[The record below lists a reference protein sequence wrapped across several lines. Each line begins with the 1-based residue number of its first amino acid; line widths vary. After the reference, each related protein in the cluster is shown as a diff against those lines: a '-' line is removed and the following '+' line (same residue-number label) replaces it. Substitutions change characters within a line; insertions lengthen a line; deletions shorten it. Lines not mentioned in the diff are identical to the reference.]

1 MNILQLSRDFC
12 VIYIYI
18 YMLKVAFLNGLESGM
33 RRCTRQMAG
42 EIKANFIA
50 VARNALVPKVGTC

>member
-1 MNILQLSRDFC
+1 
-12 VIYIYI
+12 
-18 YMLKVAFLNGLESGM
+18 MLKVAFLNGLESGM